1 MLIDDTYNA
10 SFWIGIGVSLITNLI
25 QAFAMAFQ
33 RKSHILNDHLYPR
46 ELRKPA
52 YRRPLWLTSFI
63 AYLGANITGTVFSV
77 GYLPVVILAPIGAI
91 NLVFNAI
98 AARVVLGDPFT
109 VRSVGGIYD
118 IIIIYPTNNI
128 IDFYVGT
135 LLIIVGALLVG
146 LFGVIQ
152 EPNHSL
158 EALLALY
165 KRPAFI
171 IYFSILESF
180 ILVTMVTTHLLE
192 HFYHQWEEDMTPDQ
206 KLLGSWLS
214 MADLKVYIGIR
225 YLLHNA
231 HVRMYV
237 HVYLLQHG

>member
-1 MLIDDTYNA
+1 MKRGLSFLNQSFFLSIMLIDDTYNA

-109 VRSVGGIYD
+109 VRSVGGIYKND
-118 IIIIYPTNNI
+118 
-128 IDFYVGT
+128 DDDD
-135 LLIIVGALLVG
+135 
-146 LFGVIQ
+146 
-152 EPNHSL
+152 PNKQYHSL
-158 EALLALY
+158 TSA
-165 KRPAFI
+165 AF
-171 IYFSILESF
+171 
-180 ILVTMVTTHLLE
+180 V
-192 HFYHQWEEDMTPDQ
+192 
-206 KLLGSWLS
+206 
-214 MADLKVYIGIR
+214 
-225 YLLHNA
+225 
-231 HVRMYV
+231 
-237 HVYLLQHG
+237 

>member
-1 MLIDDTYNA
+1 M
-10 SFWIGIGVSLITNLI
+10 
-25 QAFAMAFQ
+25 
-33 RKSHILNDHLYPR
+33 
-46 ELRKPA
+46 
-52 YRRPLWLTSFI
+52 
-63 AYLGANITGTVFSV
+63 
-77 GYLPVVILAPIGAI
+77 
-91 NLVFNAI
+91 
-98 AARVVLGDPFT
+98 
-109 VRSVGGIYD
+109 
-118 IIIIYPTNNI
+118 
-128 IDFYVGT
+128 
-135 LLIIVGALLVG
+135 G

-225 YLLHNA
+225 YFVVQCTCAYMFTYSSMDKLA
-231 HVRMYV
+231 MVSWEAISVVR
-237 HVYLLQHG
+237 VYCLPRVDWSYSSLPSFMVKISYNMLGLGVW

>member
-109 VRSVGGIYD
+109 VRSVGGIY
-118 IIIIYPTNNI
+118 
-128 IDFYVGT
+128 
-135 LLIIVGALLVG
+135 
-146 LFGVIQ
+146 
-152 EPNHSL
+152 
-158 EALLALY
+158 
-165 KRPAFI
+165 K
-171 IYFSILESF
+171 
-180 ILVTMVTTHLLE
+180 
-192 HFYHQWEEDMTPDQ
+192 
-206 KLLGSWLS
+206 
-214 MADLKVYIGIR
+214 
-225 YLLHNA
+225 
-231 HVRMYV
+231 
-237 HVYLLQHG
+237 